1 MNPSYRPVPETS
13 DDQAV
18 TKHFADKGFIRLA
31 VIRAI
36 RHCHYMRKRS
46 RIEALIRKQPCLSG
60 SLPNRPESAYL
71 TDRAKK

>member
-1 MNPSYRPVPETS
+1 MVAMSPSYRPVPETS

-36 RHCHYMRKRS
+36 RHCHYMRKQS
-46 RIEALIRKQPCLSG
+46 RINAHMRKQP
-60 SLPNRPESAYL
+60 
-71 TDRAKK
+71 

>member
-1 MNPSYRPVPETS
+1 MSPSYRPVPETS

-18 TKHFADKGFIRLA
+18 TKHFADKSFIRLA

-46 RIEALIRKQPCLSG
+46 RIEALIRKQP
-60 SLPNRPESAYL
+60 
-71 TDRAKK
+71 

>member
-1 MNPSYRPVPETS
+1 MSYRSIPETS

-36 RHCHYMRKRS
+36 RQCHYERKRS
-46 RIEALIRKQPCLSG
+46 RIEAHLQRKQP
-60 SLPNRPESAYL
+60 
-71 TDRAKK
+71 